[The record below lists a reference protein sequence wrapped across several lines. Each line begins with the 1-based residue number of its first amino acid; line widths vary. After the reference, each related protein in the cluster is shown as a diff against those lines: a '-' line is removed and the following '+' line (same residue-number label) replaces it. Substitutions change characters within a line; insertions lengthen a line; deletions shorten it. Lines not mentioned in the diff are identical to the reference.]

1 MSEARLALHPISWFI
16 WLAVVLV
23 IISTTRNPLYL
34 LILLLALNIV
44 ASSIDRARQRQ
55 AGQRFGQHSTM
66 LFEPLRFAAVVV
78 FLAGLFNGLIS
89 RFGDTVLFTLP
100 EAIPLIGGAITL
112 EAIAFGVINGLIIAC
127 FFTAFIVFN
136 TALPIHTLIR
146 YVPRAFFPVAVIVT
160 IAISFLPATFQQAQR
175 IREAQAVRGHRV
187 RGLRDGVAL
196 FVPLLVSGLERA
208 LQLAEAMTARGF
220 ARAESEPSNAARF
233 GIVAGLCSVLAGWL
247 MRLLWGLNWPGLSLI
262 LAGTVLIG
270 GILWALGRRSPR
282 SSYRRDRWTGRD
294 GLMIGAALLPGLVFL
309 GLVPGVDRSSL
320 AYNTYPL
327 LELPPFALL
336 PALLLLSLLV
346 PAGFYLLAGKGVGE
360 LGN

>member
-1 MSEARLALHPISWFI
+1 MSEARLTFHPISWFI

-34 LILLLALNIV
+34 LILLLGLNVV
-44 ASSIDRARQRQ
+44 ASSVEQARRRQ
-55 AGQRFGQHSTM
+55 TEDQPGQHSPM
-66 LFEPLRFAAVVV
+66 LFSPLRFAAIVVL
-78 FLAGLFNGLIS
+78 LAALFNALIS

-112 EAIAFGVINGLIIAC
+112 EAIAFGVINGLIIAS
-127 FFTAFIVFN
+127 FFTAFTIFN

-146 YVPRAFFPVAVIVT
+146 YVPRAFFPIAVVVT
-160 IAISFLPATFQQAQR
+160 IAITFLPGTLQQARR

-220 ARAESEPSNAARF
+220 ARVESEPGNAARF
-233 GIVAGLCSVLAGWL
+233 GIVAGLAAVLTGWL
-247 MRLLWGLNWPGLSLI
+247 MRLLWGLNWPGLSLM
-262 LAGTVLIG
+262 LAGIALIG
-270 GILWALGRRSPR
+270 GIVWALGRRSPR
-282 SSYRRDRWTGRD
+282 SSYRRDRWTMRD
-294 GLMIGAALLPGLVFL
+294 GLMIGTALIPGLFFL
-309 GLVPGVDRSSL
+309 GLVPGADRSSL

-336 PALLLLSLLV
+336 PALMLLSLLI
-346 PAGFYLLAGKGVGE
+346 PAGFYLRDGK
-360 LGN
+360 LKN